1 MADSQVQMVDMDHT
15 RVVAIRVV
23 PLEEAVMV
31 VVAKAAR
38 KNLLTSKRK
47 Q

>member
-1 MADSQVQMVDMDHT
+1 MVDMDHT
-15 RVVAIRVV
+15 RVVAIRVA
-23 PLEEAVMV
+23 PPEEAVMV

-38 KNLLTSKRK
+38 KNFLSSRRK